1 MNSAEQLYY
10 SGPVQWVK
18 VVKSIG
24 TLAVMAFQG
33 KVQWLWRHTISKVI
47 CSDRRCWPALWT
59 GTEPSW
65 SCSSTWSLLCLLKIL
80 TSTCPSNHKN
90 LRQIYISFPHI
101 SLSFNSMTRI
111 LKEHWASWVSTSF
124 PIQLSTPWQA
134 DPLLLQLPHPHHLT
148 NFTFVLDQSR
158 KHLSLSTTPLC
169 LKFSFLSAF
178 FDNSLFWFSSA
189 ILLFLS
195 SH

>member
-90 LRQIYISFPHI
+90 LRQIYISFPT
-101 SLSFNSMTRI
+101 SLSPSIQWQGSWKSTGHLGSLLHFLSNSQLPGRLT
-111 LKEHWASWVSTSF
+111 LSSSSF
-124 PIQLSTPWQA
+124 PI
-134 DPLLLQLPHPHHLT
+134 LT
-148 NFTFVLDQSR
+148 
-158 KHLSLSTTPLC
+158 
-169 LKFSFLSAF
+169 
-178 FDNSLFWFSSA
+178 
-189 ILLFLS
+189 I
-195 SH
+195 